1 MVTEGMEG
9 ELLLSMTLVI
19 LSIIFYLLARSGM
32 IFTPK
37 RRLAAVDAMEEYVGR
52 ATEMGRPVH
61 YTPGATGLIHNKRA
75 TQLAAGYS
83 LLGYVAKLAAK
94 NGIPIY
100 CTVSQSDQIPLAES
114 IIREA
119 YVQTGHPE
127 LFRDDLVRFYGPQ
140 DESYAS
146 GIFEFYGT
154 HKPAVNFLIGGWSS
168 EVNLITEAG
177 AAMGIPQISG
187 TGHAAYGAMPMMIAT
202 SDYVLIIEELY
213 AASAQASGDPVAM
226 NFLAAQDIGKAI
238 LMALMII
245 GLVLAAAG
253 NQVLVDLL
261 GYAV

>member
-1 MVTEGMEG
+1 MI
-9 ELLLSMTLVI
+9 LVV
-19 LSIIFYLLARSGM
+19 LSIAFWLLARGGTT
-32 IFTPK
+32 FTPK
-37 RRLAAVDAMEEYVGR
+37 RRIAAVDAMEEYVGR

-61 YTPGATGLIHNKRA
+61 YTPGATGLIHRKRA

-83 LLGYVAKLAAK
+83 LLGHVAKLAAK
-94 NGIPIY
+94 TGIPIY

-119 YVQTGHPE
+119 YVPTGHPE

-213 AASAQASGDPVAM
+213 AASAQASGDPVAL
-226 NFLAAQDIGKAI
+226 NFLAAQDAGKAI
-238 LMALMII
+238 LLALLII
-245 GLVLAAAG
+245 GLVFAAIGSSA
-253 NQVLVDLL
+253 LVDML
-261 GYAV
+261 GYVGG